1 VAELSRL
8 PVAVTEV
15 WEWQLDGDC
24 READPRL
31 FFHPEGERG
40 PARRKRDEAAVKICA
55 TCPVLQECRNH
66 GLTVREPYGVWGG
79 LTEEDR
85 EEIYA
90 QERRARREQ
99 RQAAKQAPAAKREV
113 VALDTAAEEYA
124 RAV

>member
-1 VAELSRL
+1 LTVAELSRL

-15 WEWQLDGDC
+15 WEWQLEGAC

-40 PARRKRDEAAVKICA
+40 PARRKRDEAAVKVCA
-55 TCPVLQECRNH
+55 GCPVIQECRNH

-85 EEIYA
+85 EEVYA

-99 RQAAKQAPAAKREV
+99 RQAARQQPA
-113 VALDTAAEEYA
+113 VALDDVTTSDFA
-124 RAV
+124 RAL